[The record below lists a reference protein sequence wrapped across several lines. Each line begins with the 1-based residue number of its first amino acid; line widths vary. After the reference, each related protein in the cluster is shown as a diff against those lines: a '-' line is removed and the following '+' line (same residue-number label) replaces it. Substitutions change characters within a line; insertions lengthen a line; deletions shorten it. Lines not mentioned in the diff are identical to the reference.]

1 MMTGGRS
8 NRILTL
14 KLTMAALA
22 MFGFGFALV
31 PLYDV
36 MCDVLGI
43 NGKTDNVAVAAPV
56 GLQIDT
62 SRTIRVEFMAHVAP
76 DMPWSFKPQSVT
88 LNVHPGEVIQTAYLA
103 QNLSQEILVGQA
115 VPSVSPGQGAAFF
128 NKIECFCFNR
138 QPIEGNQLAQMP
150 LIFYIEPDLPAE
162 IHTLTLSYTLYR
174 LPVGQADREKLAQL
188 SGLKEATNPLPQGAE
203 L

>member
-1 MMTGGRS
+1 MTGGRS
-8 NRILTL
+8 NRVLTL

-43 NGKTDNVAVAAPV
+43 NGKTDNVAVTAPV

-150 LIFYIEPDLPAE
+150 LIFYIEPELPAE

-174 LPVGQADREKLAQL
+174 IPVEQADREKLAQL

>member
-1 MMTGGRS
+1 MTGGRS
-8 NRILTL
+8 NRVLTL

-43 NGKTDNVAVAAPV
+43 NGKTDNVAVTAPV

-174 LPVGQADREKLAQL
+174 LPVEQADREKLAQL

>member
-43 NGKTDNVAVAAPV
+43 NGKTDNVAVTAPV

-174 LPVGQADREKLAQL
+174 LPVEQADREKLAQL

>member
-8 NRILTL
+8 NRVLTL

-43 NGKTDNVAVAAPV
+43 NGKTDNVAVTAPV

-174 LPVGQADREKLAQL
+174 LPVEQADREKLAQL

>member
-1 MMTGGRS
+1 MTEGRS

-43 NGKTDNVAVAAPV
+43 NGKTDNVAVTAPV

-174 LPVGQADREKLAQL
+174 LPVEQADREKLAQL

>member
-1 MMTGGRS
+1 MTGGRS

-43 NGKTDNVAVAAPV
+43 NGKTDNVAVTAPV

-174 LPVGQADREKLAQL
+174 LPVEQADREKLAQL